1 MKKILLAVLALMMFG
16 MPVVSSAETNGQDEV
31 TQVPRRQYR
40 RAYRQAPPPR
50 FRGRRLPR
58 RAHAR
63 PQEYRKGQ
71 PAPQHGVYGA
81 PINRGS
87 CVDKVSK
94 KRRK

>member
-40 RAYRQAPPPR
+40 RAYRQVPPR
-50 FRGRRLPR
+50 YRRNRPPR

-94 KRRK
+94 KRKK